1 MDNATKTIYGYTQ
14 EQLTNIFNEYKNEN
28 ESIDVKNLQKLL
40 NQEFNK
46 QIETAEVVKL
56 MNIIDKDGN
65 GTLEIDEFFS
75 FMQEREKMEED
86 EEVLKSTF
94 KVLDTE
100 NKGYI
105 SPETV
110 YFCFKALGES
120 SIELNDISN
129 VFRWIKN
136 DSEGEGFLNYQDF
149 VSVLKKFDEKT
160 NNQS

>member
-1 MDNATKTIYGYTQ
+1 MDNTAKTIYGYTQ

-75 FMQEREKMEED
+75 FMQK
-86 EEVLKSTF
+86 F
-94 KVLDTE
+94 
-100 NKGYI
+100 
-105 SPETV
+105 
-110 YFCFKALGES
+110 
-120 SIELNDISN
+120 SN
-129 VFRWIKN
+129 QHSK
-136 DSEGEGFLNYQDF
+136 Y
-149 VSVLKKFDEKT
+149 
-160 NNQS
+160 